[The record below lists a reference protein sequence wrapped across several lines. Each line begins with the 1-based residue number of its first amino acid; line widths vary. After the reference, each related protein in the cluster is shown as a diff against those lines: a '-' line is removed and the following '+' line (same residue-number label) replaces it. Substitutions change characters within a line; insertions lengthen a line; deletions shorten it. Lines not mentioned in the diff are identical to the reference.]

1 MLYESLKERIKEHEG
16 YCEQTYPDTL
26 GYETG
31 GYGHKM
37 LPGETIPTDKSGWEI
52 IFENDFQ
59 RAVNGAENIL
69 SGYDIAEEAREV
81 IIEMVFQMG
90 EAGVSKFKNALAH
103 LKEQRYNAC
112 ASEMLNSRWA
122 NQTPNR
128 AESLAAIMREINA

>member
-1 MLYESLKERIKEHEG
+1 MYTELKERIKEHEG
-16 YCEQTYPDTL
+16 YCEQTYEDTL

-31 GYGHKM
+31 GYGHKII
-37 LPGETIPTDKSGWEI
+37 PGEDIPTDRSGWEAL
-52 IFENDFQ
+52 FESDFQ
-59 RAVNGAENIL
+59 RAVDGAENIL
-69 SGYDIAEEAREV
+69 SGYDIAEAAREV

-90 EAGVSKFKNALAH
+90 EGGVSKFKNALAH
-103 LKEQRYNAC
+103 LKEQRYNDC

>member
-69 SGYDIAEEAREV
+69 SGYDIDETAREV
-81 IIEMVFQMG
+81 IIEMVYQMG
-90 EAGVSKFKNALAH
+90 ESGVSKFKKALAH
-103 LKEQRYNAC
+103 LKEQRYIEC
-112 ASEMLNSRWA
+112 AGEMLNSRWRE
-122 NQTPNR
+122 QTPIR
-128 AESLAAIMREINA
+128 AKKLADMMAGINA